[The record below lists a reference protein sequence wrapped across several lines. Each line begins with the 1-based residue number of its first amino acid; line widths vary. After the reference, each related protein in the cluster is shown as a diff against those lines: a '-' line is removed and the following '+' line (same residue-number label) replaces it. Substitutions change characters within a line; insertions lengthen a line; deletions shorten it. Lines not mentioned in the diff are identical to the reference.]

1 MKDKEFIK
9 NRGLYFGI
17 YLSIFPFFYFLF
29 DNNLSLNIF
38 KLVFW
43 VLWIIGVFYLLYIFG
58 KEYRNNYNLFSFK
71 QVFTLLYK
79 ISLRGL
85 LILFVIEIILWK
97 GLFEER
103 YISLQTSLMQ
113 PSLNG
118 IESIKSEL
126 KKDSADKIIGIEEY
140 QEKLE
145 KLEKYKTDINDQWK
159 DGVKITY
166 FIKILIGRLFLFVF
180 INLILAFFLRKK
192 IVI

>member
-58 KEYRNNYNLFSFK
+58 REYRNNYNLFNFK

-126 KKDSADKIIGIEEY
+126 KKDSANKIIDVVEY

-166 FIKILIGRLFLFVF
+166 FIKILIGRLFLFIF

>member
-58 KEYRNNYNLFSFK
+58 KEYRNNYNLFNFK

-166 FIKILIGRLFLFVF
+166 FIKILIGRLFLFIF

>member
-9 NRGLYFGI
+9 NKGLYFGI

-58 KEYRNNYNLFSFK
+58 REYRNNYNLFNFK

-126 KKDSADKIIGIEEY
+126 KKDSANKIIGVVEY

-159 DGVKITY
+159 DGVKISY
-166 FIKILIGRLFLFVF
+166 FIKILIGRLFLFIF

>member
-58 KEYRNNYNLFSFK
+58 REYRNNYNLFNFK

-126 KKDSADKIIGIEEY
+126 KKDSANKIIDVVEY

-159 DGVKITY
+159 DGVKISY
-166 FIKILIGRLFLFVF
+166 FIKILIGRLFLFIF